1 MDISS
6 SLSLFTVTVTLFII
20 MDPIGNIS
28 TYLNLVKDYTPKKR
42 FLILLREM
50 CIALGFMVLFNF
62 IGEFIFEA
70 LELSDTAVQLSSGVI
85 LFLTAIKI
93 LFPAPNSFR
102 SNLPKGEPFII
113 PLAIPL
119 IAGPSL
125 LATIMLYARMESSIS
140 LMLGAMFLAWVLALL
155 VLAFGPFLRRY
166 LGNNGLMALERLMAM
181 VLVMLSIQRFME
193 GVQTFVDVK
202 SWLA

>member
-1 MDISS
+1 MDIS
-6 SLSLFTVTVTLFII
+6 SLSLFSVTVTLFII
-20 MDPIGNIS
+20 MDPIGNIG

-42 FLILLREM
+42 FFILLREM
-50 CIALGFMVLFNF
+50 CIALAFMVLFNF
-62 IGEFIFEA
+62 IGEYIFEA
-70 LELSDTAVQLSSGVI
+70 LELSDTSVQLSSGVI

-140 LMLGAMFLAWVLALL
+140 LMLGAMFLAWVLALI
-155 VLAFGPFLRRY
+155 VLAFGPVLRRY

-181 VLVMLSIQRFME
+181 VLVMLAIQRFME
-193 GVQTFVDVK
+193 GIQTFVDVK